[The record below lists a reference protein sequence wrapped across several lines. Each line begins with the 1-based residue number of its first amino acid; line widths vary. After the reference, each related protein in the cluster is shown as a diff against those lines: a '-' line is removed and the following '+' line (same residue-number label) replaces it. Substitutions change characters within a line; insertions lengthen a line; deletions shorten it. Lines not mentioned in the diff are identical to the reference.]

1 MNRRTVGCLFELIE
15 TFLPT
20 PVISLVIQVFIAEPY
35 RVQQDSMENT
45 LMPDQYVLVDK
56 VAPHFDDCHRGD
68 IVVLSRAFPAPSK
81 P

>member
-1 MNRRTVGCLFELIE
+1 MNRRTVGCLFELIG

-20 PVISLVIQVFIAEPY
+20 PVISLVIQVFIAEPC

-56 VAPHFDDCHRGD
+56 VAPHFDGYHRGD
-68 IVVLSRAFPAPSK
+68 IVVFNRAVTAPSK

>member
-1 MNRRTVGCLFELIE
+1 ME
-15 TFLPT
+15 TFLLT
-20 PVISLVIQVFIAEPY
+20 LVVFLTIQVFLPQPD

-56 VAPHFDDCHRGD
+56 VTPHFDDYHRAD
-68 IVVLSRAFPAPSK
+68 IVVFSPPAAWPDRSASSAPSK